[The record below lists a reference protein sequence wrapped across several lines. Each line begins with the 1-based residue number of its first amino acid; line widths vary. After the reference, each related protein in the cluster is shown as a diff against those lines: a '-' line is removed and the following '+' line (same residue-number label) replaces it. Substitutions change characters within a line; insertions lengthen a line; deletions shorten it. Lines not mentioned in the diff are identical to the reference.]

1 VIATIDTQSRLIARV
16 TEMHAH
22 YYTTV
27 ADFGREFACSVA
39 SSMAEFIGR
48 LDNPSNEIWTIK
60 RDDKIHLLP
69 LMVKILGIIEHI
81 YDGSLRTTL

>member
-1 VIATIDTQSRLIARV
+1 MIARV
-16 TEMHAH
+16 REMHAH
-22 YYTTV
+22 YYATV
-27 ADFGREFACSVA
+27 ADFGREFAFSVA
-39 SSMAEFIGR
+39 SNMAEFIGR

-69 LMVKILGIIEHI
+69 LMVKILVIIEHI